1 MLRKQLK
8 YYLILLFSMSVAYSH
23 GISQSMKTN
32 PFGDQ
37 DKVKVELSV
46 YPNPAYDFFTLNTNQ
61 EVKQISIYNIIG
73 KEVKTYVSNPDNQY
87 DLSEL
92 KRGIYI
98 LRIFGKDD
106 HLIKAI
112 RLSKS

>member
-1 MLRKQLK
+1 MT
-8 YYLILLFSMSVAYSH
+8 YSQ
-23 GISQSMKTN
+23 GISQSIKTN

-37 DKVKVELSV
+37 EKIKVELSV
-46 YPNPAYDFFTLNTNQ
+46 YPNPAIDYFTLNTNQ
-61 EVKQISIYNIIG
+61 EVKKISIYNIIG
-73 KEVKTYVSNPDNQY
+73 KEVKTYISNPDNQY
-87 DLSEL
+87 DLSDL

-98 LRIFGKDD
+98 LRIFGQDD